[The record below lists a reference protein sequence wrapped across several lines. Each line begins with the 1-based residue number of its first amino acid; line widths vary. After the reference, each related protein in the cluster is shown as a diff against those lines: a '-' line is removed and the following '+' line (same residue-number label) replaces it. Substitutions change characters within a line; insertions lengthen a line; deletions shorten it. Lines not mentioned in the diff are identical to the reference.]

1 MFLDIYSRYGK
12 RYIRIS
18 EGYRVLIDGKSLTRK
33 RVIKSLGAVAT
44 YDDGKPD
51 FEQRLRDSF
60 KAGNPLIPQLLPY
73 VKKESPKKVYH
84 LTIHADT
91 DECIGEPKLFASC
104 IFDKILDDIGLRSF
118 VTTFKNHDKIKYDVL
133 GFLKLA
139 IYGRILNPASKIAT
153 VKQNNDY
160 YSPILSKDC
169 YDYNIY
175 DMLNF
180 VNERKSAIFNRID
193 LNMRRSYGRTTN
205 KIFYD
210 VTNFFF
216 NIDSADKYEDENG
229 ETVYTGLRQYG
240 VSKEERKLPI
250 VQMGLLMDE
259 QGYPISI
266 EAFKGNTLDH
276 QTLIK
281 SFENSTDEV
290 KNSRYIFVSDKGIGK
305 GGTLRYAI
313 ENGNGYIVSKSV
325 RGSTKEEKKWMLED
339 NYETIND
346 DFKIKSRTYVKIF
359 KLENGTE
366 LKSSEK
372 QVTYWS
378 KKFYDKEYAEKKS
391 FYDFVKKLIETPEN
405 FRITKIEAGLVGRYI
420 KKELINEKTGEIINS
435 NELRAI
441 IDMEKLKAE
450 FDLLGYYSII
460 TSETEM
466 SNEEILKTYHNL
478 VDIEDEFRI
487 MKMSLN
493 TNPLY
498 VRTEEHIT
506 AHLTICTI
514 ALLFIRI
521 IQNQL
526 KKSGKALSAERI
538 RNALNRWQVEKIADE
553 YYRFN
558 NLKNEDLKAIL
569 DAFGIKIPL
578 ELYKIGELKHIKQ
591 TINYLWSAK
600 M

>member
-1 MFLDIYSRYGK
+1 MFLDIYTRYGK
-12 RYIRIS
+12 RYIRVS
-18 EGYRVLIDGKSLTRK
+18 EGYRVMKDGKSVTRK
-33 RVIKSLGAVAT
+33 RIVKSLGPVSR

-60 KAGNPLIPQLLPY
+60 NACTPLISVLEPY
-73 VKKESPKKVYH
+73 VKKEAPKEVYH

-91 DECIGEPKLFASC
+91 DECIGEPKLFAAC
-104 IFDKILDDIGLRSF
+104 IFDKILDNIGLRSF
-118 VTTFKNHDKIKYDVL
+118 VGTFKNYDKINFDVL

-139 IYGRILNPASKIAT
+139 IYGRILNPASEFAT
-153 VKQNNDY
+153 VKQNDDY
-160 YSPILSKDC
+160 YTPILSGNF
-169 YDYNIY
+169 YEYNIY
-175 DMLNF
+175 DMLDFIN
-180 VNERKSAIFNRID
+180 KHKTAIFNRID

-216 NIDSADKYEDENG
+216 DIDYADKYENDDS

-240 VSKEERKLPI
+240 VCKEERKLPI

-266 EAFKGNTLDH
+266 ETFKGNTLDH
-276 QTLIK
+276 QTLIPA
-281 SFENSTDEV
+281 FENSTDNV

-305 GGTLRYAI
+305 GGTLKYAI

-325 RGSTKEEKKWMLED
+325 RGSTNEEKAWMLED
-339 NYETIND
+339 NYETVND
-346 DFKIKSRTYVKIF
+346 NFKIKSRTYVKKF
-359 KLENGTE
+359 TLDNGTV

-378 KKFYDKEYAEKKS
+378 KKFYDKEYAEKKN
-391 FYDFVKKLIETPEN
+391 FYDFIKKLIEEPES
-405 FRITKIEAGLVGRYI
+405 FKITKIEAGMLGRYI
-420 KKELINEKTGEIINS
+420 KKDLLNEKTGEIINS
-435 NELRAI
+435 KQLKAI
-441 IDMEKLKAE
+441 VDMEKIKNE
-450 FDLLGYYSII
+450 FNLLGYYSII

-466 SNEEILKTYHNL
+466 SNEEIIDTYHNL
-478 VDIEDEFRI
+478 IDIEDEFRV

-493 TNPLY
+493 TRPMY
-498 VRTEEHIT
+498 VRSPEHIT

-526 KKSGKALSAERI
+526 KKTGNNLSADRIRKAL
-538 RNALNRWQVEKIADE
+538 NLWQVEKIADE

-558 NLKNEDLKAIL
+558 NLNNSDLKMIL
-569 DAFGIKIPL
+569 DAFGINIPHN
-578 ELYKIGELKHIKQ
+578 LYKIGELKHIKQ
-591 TINYLWSAK
+591 TINFSE
-600 M
+600 